1 MLELQSI
8 RKTFNRGTPDESV
21 LFDDF
26 SFTVKRG
33 EFVSIVGSNGSE
45 KTTLLNLISGSVSA
59 DGGKILLG
67 GEDITAQKEFVRA
80 RRIGRGVRDPS
91 RGTANSMTVA
101 ENMALAE
108 NKGKPYNLTAGLNRK
123 RVEAYRDV
131 LAPLRLGL
139 EERMNVPVGAL
150 SGGQRQVL
158 TLVIATMTP
167 IDLLLLD
174 EHTAAL
180 DPKTSEITMLLT
192 DKIIS
197 EKKLTALMVTH
208 NLRFAEQYGTRL
220 CMFDKGRVV
229 LDKAGED
236 KKNTSVDDLLK
247 VFNEISIECG
257 N

>member
-26 SFTVKRG
+26 SFTVQRG
-33 EFVSIVGSNGSE
+33 EFVSIVGSNGSG

-67 GEDITAQKEFVRA
+67 GEDISSQKEFVRA
-80 RRIGRGVRDPS
+80 RRIGRVFQDPS

-123 RVEAYRDV
+123 RVEGYRDM
-131 LAPLRLGL
+131 LAPLHLGL

-158 TLVIATMTP
+158 TLGHRRDDAHRSIAFRRAYGGARSQ
-167 IDLLLLD
+167 D
-174 EHTAAL
+174 ERDHHASDRQDHIRKETDRADGHAQSAL
-180 DPKTSEITMLLT
+180 CR
-192 DKIIS
+192 
-197 EKKLTALMVTH
+197 AV
-208 NLRFAEQYGTRL
+208 RY
-220 CMFDKGRVV
+220 
-229 LDKAGED
+229 KAVYVRQGAR
-236 KKNTSVDDLLK
+236 
-247 VFNEISIECG
+247 G
-257 N
+257 AR